1 MRTWNIGIIG
11 AGMVADFHARSVQ
24 HLSNAHLSGICG
36 AGSGRADTLAR
47 QYNCRVYP
55 DYQTMLRSPEID
67 IVTIATPSGM
77 HMEPAVEAALQG
89 KHVLCEK
96 PLDISPERIDT
107 MIAAHA
113 KAGTRLG
120 GIFNYR
126 FAGTVHL
133 LKNAV
138 EDGRFGTLTFASIA
152 VPWWRS
158 AEYYQHKWRGT
169 LALDGGGAMMNQTI
183 HMVDLLQYLM
193 GPIDSL
199 HAYTATL
206 GHHIEAEDTATAILR
221 FKNKALG
228 SVYGS
233 TASFPGQ
240 LRSITI
246 TGTKGTAILE
256 DNSIKV
262 WQFADETAEDA
273 QIRIQYAATDG
284 GGGASNPSA
293 IPFELHAKN
302 IAAFITAVETG
313 EPFEI
318 DGKEARKAVEIVLA
332 MYTSAK
338 ENRSFQF

>member
-1 MRTWNIGIIG
+1 MRTWNFGIIG
-11 AGMVADFHARSVQ
+11 AGMVADFHAKSIQ
-24 HLSNAHLSGICG
+24 HLNNARLTGICG
-36 AGSGRADTLAR
+36 AGSGKAGILAK
-47 QYNCRVYP
+47 QYNCREFA
-55 DYQTMLRSPEID
+55 DYHAMLQSHEID

-77 HMEPAVEAALQG
+77 HMEPTVEAALRG

-96 PLDISPERIDT
+96 PLDISLERIDA
-107 MIAAHA
+107 MIEAHA
-113 KAGTRLG
+113 RAGTRLG

-126 FAGTVHL
+126 FTDTVHL

-138 EDGRFGTLTFASIA
+138 DEGRFGTITYASVH

-158 AEYYQHKWRGT
+158 DAYYEHKWRGT
-169 LALDGGGAMMNQTI
+169 LQLDGGGAMMNQSI
-183 HMVDLLQYLM
+183 HMVDMLQYIV

-206 GHHIEAEDTATAILR
+206 GHNIEAEDTATAILQ

-228 SVYGS
+228 NIYGS

-240 LRSITI
+240 PRRMEI

-256 DNSIKV
+256 DNNIKV
-262 WQFADETAEDA
+262 WQFAADKKDDEN
-273 QIRIQYAATDG
+273 IRIQYARNESAA
-284 GGGASNPSA
+284 GAADPSS

-302 IAAFITAVETG
+302 IAAFVSSVETG
-313 EPFEI
+313 SPFEI
-318 DGKEARKAVEIVLA
+318 DGNEARKAVEIVLA

-338 ENRSFQF
+338 ANSSFQF